1 MKNYSAA
8 AATAADGPQKKI
20 KYRKVLKGNFYV
32 KCADNTYLPVKAKN
46 GLNSKV
52 SLICFF
58 LHYFVCKKVVFSS
71 KTAVYCWG
79 TFKKIETSISKVKIK
94 EKKLKKFQLF

>member
-52 SLICFF
+52 SLICFSTIF
-58 LHYFVCKKVVFSS
+58 TYKDGSFYTLSLEY
-71 KTAVYCWG
+71 
-79 TFKKIETSISKVKIK
+79 TFQGKIRNLNKIFCSI
-94 EKKLKKFQLF
+94 

>member
-58 LHYFVCKKVVFSS
+58 LHYLLT
-71 KTAVYCWG
+71 KTAAFTHCHLS
-79 TFKKIETSISKVKIK
+79 TLFK
-94 EKKLKKFQLF
+94 EKSET